1 MELTPTS
8 STPASDYLNFVRR
21 KAVSGMSSDQI
32 AADYAQRWNI
42 SYELAKQRMQEPE
55 YRQAMEAGHQSGLGR
70 IWEKLHHLAM
80 EKNDQGILLL
90 LAKEQLKLFG
100 QVESEDLLA
109 KSSLSK
115 DKLKKIHELVFG
127 K

>member
-1 MELTPTS
+1 MEITPTRYTTS
-8 STPASDYLNFVRR
+8 SDYLDFVRR
-21 KAVSGMSSDQI
+21 KAVFGMSSDQI

-42 SYELAKQRMQEPE
+42 SYELAKQRMQETE
-55 YRQAMEAGHQSGLGR
+55 YRQAIEAGHQSGLGR
-70 IWEKLHHLAM
+70 IWEKLHLLAM

-115 DKLKKIHELVFG
+115 DKLKKIHELIFG